1 MILPGFKNY
10 KLLLTGF
17 SLKETLVTL
26 GVLIAGLIVTALSVL
41 YTRNNIRKAA
51 IQDFDYSCNE
61 LRIKIENR
69 LHEHAQ
75 LLRSGEALFAV
86 NDSVTR
92 EMWHIFFER
101 SKTEQFLPGIQG
113 FGFSKIIPPS
123 QLEKHIQF
131 FRKSGFPEYDVTPH
145 GKREFYTSIIYL
157 EPFSGRN
164 LLAFGYDMYSEPVRR
179 KAMEIAR
186 DSNIAMLSGKVTLV
200 QETGEDL
207 QAGVLMYKPIFRN
220 GMPANTVEERRAA
233 IKGWVYSPYRMKDL
247 MSGIQGNQA
256 FSKENLIRVR
266 IYDEDSIT
274 DNALL
279 YDSQDAGRWEENIKP
294 NLTLQLPVEFNS
306 KRWTLLFTGKKEEMS
321 IFHRGQLIILI
332 TGIVITILLFVL
344 SVMQISANIRGR
356 QIEQLNIQLEKLNAD
371 KNRFIA
377 ILSHDLRSPFT
388 SILGFLELLLSDI
401 RKYTIDQIESH
412 IQMINEAARSTFNL
426 LEDLLT
432 WIRAHS
438 GKIPFHPQEI
448 SLNENLDKVLEILLP
463 VAESKNISVDAR
475 PSGINVYADQDMLR
489 TILRNLLSNAIKFTG
504 EGGSVKITAGKKTG
518 EVMIS
523 IADTGVGIKPE
534 LVSKLFE
541 ISSTFSTPGTAGERG
556 AGFGLALCREF
567 VEIHGGRIWVTSEP
581 GKGSDFRFTLPDKP
595 SDSRT

>member
-1 MILPGFKNY
+1 MRLPIFKNY
-10 KLLLTGF
+10 KLLMTGF

-26 GVLIAGLIVTALSVL
+26 GVLIAGLIVTFLSVL

-51 IQDFDYSCNE
+51 IQDFDYSSNE

-69 LHEHAQ
+69 LNEHAQ
-75 LLRSGEALFAV
+75 LLRSGEALFAA

-92 EMWHIFFER
+92 EMWHVFYQR
-101 SKTEQFLPGIQG
+101 SNTEQYLPGIQG
-113 FGFSKIIPPS
+113 FGYSKIIPQS
-123 QLEKHIQF
+123 QLEKYIQS
-131 FRKSGFPEYDVTPH
+131 FRKTGFPDFDITPH

-186 DSNIAMLSGKVTLV
+186 DSNMAMLSGKVTLV

-207 QAGVLMYKPIFRN
+207 QAGVLMYRPVFRN

-247 MSGIQGNQA
+247 MSGIQGNHG
-256 FSKENLIRVR
+256 FSKESFIMLR
-266 IYDEDSIT
+266 IYDEDTIT
-274 DNALL
+274 DEALL
-279 YDSQDAGRWEENIKP
+279 YDSQDVVKWEENIKP
-294 NLTLQLPVEFNS
+294 NLIRQLPIVFNG
-306 KRWTLLFTGKKEEMS
+306 KRWTLLFSGNKKEMS
-321 IFHRGQLIILI
+321 VLYRGQLIILV

-344 SVMQISANIRGR
+344 SVMQIRANIRGR

-401 RKYTIDQIESH
+401 RKYTIIEIESH
-412 IQMINEAARSTFNL
+412 IQVINEAARNTFNL

-438 GKIPFHPQEI
+438 GKIPFNPQEI
-448 SLNENLDKVLEILLP
+448 SLNENLNKVLEILSP
-463 VAESKNISVDAR
+463 VAESKSIRIDAAIPR
-475 PSGINVYADQDMLR
+475 INVYADQDMLR
-489 TILRNLLSNAIKFTG
+489 TVLRNLLSNAIKFTG
-504 EGGSVKITAGKKTG
+504 EKGSVRINAEKRPG
-518 EVMIS
+518 EVMILIS
-523 IADTGVGIKPE
+523 DTGVGMKPD
-534 LVSKLFE
+534 LVSKLFD
-541 ISSTFSTPGTAGERG
+541 ISSAFSTSGTAGEKG

-567 VEIHGGRIWVTSEP
+567 VNIHGGEIWVKSEP
-581 GKGSDFRFTLPDKP
+581 GKGSEFSFTLPDKHA
-595 SDSRT
+595 